1 MNKQSRSHG
10 CLLFA
15 NDCLRKENE
24 FRFRSHDSLLLENDS
39 FSRENDFH
47 FRSHG
52 DFTATSR
59 LRDSEQLVVGNV
71 FAWEVTFSRGCLM
84 FWLREKVQLRQR
96 SFSQPLWRFD
106 GISCHSP
113 YRLIRTNESSQIDS
127 TNFSEFHVEG
137 VMFRDKVVH
146 VVLIAWL

>member
-15 NDCLRKENE
+15 NDWLRKENE

-59 LRDSEQLVVGNV
+59 FRDSERLVVGNV
-71 FAWEVTFSRGCLM
+71 FA
-84 FWLREKVQLRQR
+84 
-96 SFSQPLWRFD
+96 
-106 GISCHSP
+106 
-113 YRLIRTNESSQIDS
+113 
-127 TNFSEFHVEG
+127 
-137 VMFRDKVVH
+137 
-146 VVLIAWL
+146 